1 MNELQKILANVKKTN
16 YGLSFIP
23 ITKEEWAKIL
33 PCIEGTNWTK
43 YDIAQVGIHFKN
55 ANGKY
60 AFLDAEYYTP
70 IDNEYD
76 LDELYQMEER
86 GEI

>member
-1 MNELQKILANVKKTN
+1 MNELQKILANVKTTN

-23 ITKEEWAKIL
+23 ITKEDWAKLL
-33 PCIEGTNWTK
+33 PCIECTNWTK
-43 YDIAQVGIHFKN
+43 YDITQVDIHFM
-55 ANGKY
+55 NGRY
-60 AFLDAEYYTP
+60 AFLNAEYYTP

-76 LDELYQMEER
+76 LEELYQMEER